1 VRRIIGRACQSGDM
15 KTPYCMSG
23 VAQTAN
29 SLMESG
35 DYSGGTIMVDLIVRY
50 IMYRKGC

>member
-1 VRRIIGRACQSGDM
+1 MRKELLGVGRACQSGDM

-35 DYSGGTIMVDLIVRY
+35 DYRVGGL
-50 IMYRKGC
+50 